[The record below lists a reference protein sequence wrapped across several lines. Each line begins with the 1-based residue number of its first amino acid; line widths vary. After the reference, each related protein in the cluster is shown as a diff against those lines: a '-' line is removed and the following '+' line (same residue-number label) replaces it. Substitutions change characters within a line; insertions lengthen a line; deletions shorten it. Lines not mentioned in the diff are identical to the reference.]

1 MGNKRGRWIIGT
13 VVVTALVAGL
23 YVGFFT
29 SDVERGRSGWGQSV
43 GATVLPGPKELLPF
57 NLTDHTG
64 SPFTLDSLRGRWSF
78 LFFGYTYCPDI
89 CPASLTTLALMDKK
103 LRSDGLSIPYQV
115 VFVSIDPAR
124 DDVARLA
131 EYVSYFNPSFI
142 GVTGSD
148 AELSGM
154 TRQLGVLY
162 AKAPQAEGDEY
173 LMDHS
178 AAIILIDPE
187 GRFHAVF
194 SAPHKPLEMAE
205 DFVKIAG

>member
-78 LFFGYTYCPDI
+78 LFSVIHTVRIFVLL
-89 CPASLTTLALMDKK
+89 ASL
-103 LRSDGLSIPYQV
+103 P
-115 VFVSIDPAR
+115 
-124 DDVARLA
+124 
-131 EYVSYFNPSFI
+131 
-142 GVTGSD
+142 
-148 AELSGM
+148 
-154 TRQLGVLY
+154 
-162 AKAPQAEGDEY
+162 
-173 LMDHS
+173 
-178 AAIILIDPE
+178 
-187 GRFHAVF
+187 
-194 SAPHKPLEMAE
+194 
-205 DFVKIAG
+205 